1 TLPQRHRGQGHADD
15 RPNPSEGKTAQ
26 PARFHQHLAGSSTLG
41 RSVTATPRPTTEDNG
56 HPQSNEKSRGL
67 QILCS
72 LPSGLLRPSLIIGF
86 ALSLRRYARRALES
100 IR

>member
-1 TLPQRHRGQGHADD
+1 GRADE
-15 RPNPSEGKTAQ
+15 RAKPTAGENAQ
-26 PARFHQHLAGSSTLG
+26 PRRVHQRQAGSSTLG
-41 RSVTATPRPTTEDNG
+41 RSVPATPRPTTEDNG

-86 ALSLRRYARRALES
+86 ALSLRRYARQLRS
-100 IR
+100 TWGGRRMT